1 MASSHVRLSR
11 RVLDGARPGGSN
23 PIVFFLPVPARGT
36 RNLSLRQTG
45 EPCVERRVIADY
57 RSAQRRPRD
66 RGAFELMCDE
76 ETEPHGV
83 LP

>member
-36 RNLSLRQTG
+36 RNLSFGKQ
-45 EPCVERRVIADY
+45 ESHAVERRVVADY
-57 RSAQRRPRD
+57 RSAQRTPRD